1 MNKGLKKSLYF
12 GLAAVSFLGAAG
24 FASSNASAKTY
35 ARVTSNR
42 LMTSEP
48 GQRNVVTNGTN
59 ALYTKAGTLRG
70 ARVVASK
77 STLAQLGNSKSSQK
91 YFRAY
96 RVATTNR
103 GSVYYKV
110 VSFDQQYR
118 GWIYGGTLTAAFGGG
133 ITTTDTMTSAALPSS
148 TTGYSLVDINKNTLW
163 ESPKWSQYLAKQSDM
178 SGYKAGDTFKIIGA
192 ATKSREGWLY
202 YQVVDENNANVTG
215 WVFADGLKQTVEN
228 GVVNINYVTSA
239 GTSVGTAKWTIGA
252 SDLKS
257 GATAT
262 AGAKLVDILNTTNSL
277 TTAAATNAPKGYTI
291 DTSANLTNLATL
303 AVGGTYTVQVKAAT
317 TATSKFDYYIK
328 SGSGNYSVAPESSFD
343 QSTKTAIANADK
355 SAFTGDA
362 GKTISTSV
370 YNAAPFTAG
379 TGMNTI
385 TVGGKTYTFNLTDT
399 LHANSNTT
407 FGNTVHLYY
416 SAS

>member
-1 MNKGLKKSLYF
+1 MNKELKKSLYF

-70 ARVVASK
+70 ARLVASK
-77 STLAQLGNSKSSQK
+77 ATLAQLGNSNSSQK

-118 GWIYGGTLTAAFGGG
+118 GWIYGGTSTAAFGGG

-215 WVFADGLKQTVEN
+215 WVFADGLKQTTPTTV
-228 GVVNINYVTSA
+228 GSVTINYDNAA
-239 GTSVGTAKWTIGA
+239 GQVVGTAKWDIPSSAVKTGA
-252 SDLKS
+252 TVATGSKLGDVLNNISDLWTAATAKVPAGYAISSNTGALSPANVTVGGSFSVQVIPVANAQKVEFFSIKS
-257 GATAT
+257 GQA
-262 AGAKLVDILNTTNSL
+262 LVGVTNPTL
-277 TTAAATNAPKGYTI
+277 TTADQTLLSGKTGDKIPSSVWTNATFKAGGNLYSI
-291 DTSANLTNLATL
+291 ANPN
-303 AVGGTYTVQVKAAT
+303 GGSFVFDAET
-317 TATSKFDYYIK
+317 TA
-328 SGSGNYSVAPESSFD
+328 AR
-343 QSTKTAIANADK
+343 
-355 SAFTGDA
+355 
-362 GKTISTSV
+362 
-370 YNAAPFTAG
+370 
-379 TGMNTI
+379 
-385 TVGGKTYTFNLTDT
+385 
-399 LHANSNTT
+399 NTT
-407 FGNTVHLYY
+407 FDGTVTLFYK
-416 SAS
+416 